1 MSNPPP
7 SSAPPPARI
16 PLAGAG
22 SVDAGRFFLCG
33 CQGGAEAALQ
43 QRVAAL
49 MPAARPGV
57 WRRGIVTFRIP
68 PAAGLAARPVPL
80 EAVEEPLSQF
90 IFARTT
96 IHSLGQ
102 VSGACDATRVAA
114 AIAAAGSG
122 YQTVHVWQ
130 RDPKAELPVAAI
142 RAGLLAALGLDPAVA
157 ELARPHD
164 RVLDC
169 VLDSV
174 DRWWIG
180 WHQSLDPASR
190 WPGGIYPAAAPR
202 LPPGT
207 VSRAWLKL
215 DEAIALFAIPFQP
228 GQQAL
233 ELGAAPGGACQ
244 RLLEAGLA
252 VVGVD
257 PAVVDE
263 RVAANPDF
271 QQWRM
276 RARDVPLKRCSRT
289 DWLLTD
295 MNIDPVSTM
304 AALGRIATAPAVQL
318 RGIVATLKLPE
329 WSRAAEVPGWLDM
342 FRSWGFEPRARQLS
356 TGGREICVVALR
368 SEPPSPAGGRRTAAG
383 KVNRRP
389 ATRRPDR

>member
-1 MSNPPP
+1 M
-7 SSAPPPARI
+7 
-16 PLAGAG
+16 
-22 SVDAGRFFLCG
+22 DAGRFFLCG

-57 WRRGIVTFRIP
+57 WRRGIATFRLP
-68 PAAGLAARPVPL
+68 PAAASGAGP
-80 EAVEEPLSQF
+80 ESVEERWSRL

-102 VSGACDATRVAA
+102 VSGADDATRVAA
-114 AIAAAGSG
+114 AIAAAGGG
-122 YQTVHVWQ
+122 YQNVHVWQ
-130 RDPKAELPVAAI
+130 RDPKADLPVAPI

-157 ELARPHD
+157 ELAKPHA

-180 WHQSLDPASR
+180 WHEALDPVTC
-190 WPGGIYPAAAPR
+190 WPGGIYPAAAAR
-202 LPPGT
+202 LPSGT

-215 DEAIALFAIPFQP
+215 DEAIALFAIPFEP

-257 PAVVDE
+257 PAIVDE
-263 RVAANPDF
+263 RVAAAPDF

-295 MNIDPVSTM
+295 MNIDPASTM
-304 AALGRIATAPAVQL
+304 AALGRIATAPAVRL

-329 WSRAAEVPGWLDM
+329 WSRAAEVPGWLGM

-368 SEPPSPAGGRRTAAG
+368 SEPPSPAGGHRPAARN
-383 KVNRRP
+383 VNRRP